1 MANTLADIGVAGI
14 IDTDIERDGMLSRIN
29 LATIL
34 ALAQQV
40 SVPIIVSGG
49 AKNLN
54 DTKALL
60 KLGKNNIAAV
70 IAGRSLYEGTLDLAK
85 AQ

>member
-40 SVPIIVSGG
+40 SVPIIVSSG
-49 AKNLN
+49 ANNLN

-70 IAGRSLYEGTLDLAK
+70 IAGRSPI
-85 AQ
+85 

>member
-70 IAGRSLYEGTLDLAK
+70 IAGRSPI
-85 AQ
+85 

>member
-40 SVPIIVSGG
+40 SVLIIVSGG

-60 KLGKNNIAAV
+60 KLGKNNIASV
-70 IAGRSLYEGTLDLAK
+70 IAGRSPI
-85 AQ
+85 

>member
-1 MANTLADIGVAGI
+1 MSQLRVLDLANTLADIGVAGI

-40 SVPIIVSGG
+40 SVLIIVSGG

-70 IAGRSLYEGTLDLAK
+70 IAGRSPI
-85 AQ
+85 

>member
-1 MANTLADIGVAGI
+1 LANTLADIGVAGI

>member
-1 MANTLADIGVAGI
+1 MANKLADIGVAGI

-70 IAGRSLYEGTLDLAK
+70 IAGRSLYKGTLHFGFG
-85 AQ
+85 

>member
-1 MANTLADIGVAGI
+1 
-14 IDTDIERDGMLSRIN
+14 MLSRIN

-70 IAGRSLYEGTLDLAK
+70 IAGRSPI
-85 AQ
+85 